1 MQRNYVKSISV
12 VFFVAVVMCLFPYL
26 SDSSAQEPFPTRPI
40 TILRPSTPGGQADVM
55 LRIISKGAE
64 KELGQPI
71 LIENKPGGGGIVA
84 MTSVTKAKPD
94 GYTLM
99 DGSTSLFINV
109 PHLQT
114 VSFDA
119 VTDFTQIIVDYKYTH
134 GLAVRADSPFKTFE
148 DIIAFARKNPGK
160 FTYGS
165 GPGPGT
171 TQHIAMER
179 IALTEGI
186 RWKMVPFRSGS
197 ETTIACLGGHVD
209 SAAQGPGDL
218 VQYIKAG
225 KLRLILQLNDQ
236 RWDVAPDVPTV
247 LEKYGFY
254 GLAFHSIFGPKA
266 LPDRIVNILH
276 DAFKKAAQDKSFID
290 ACNTSAI
297 DIKYMNGRDYDKVW
311 KPEYEVMG
319 KILKVM
325 GLSKEP

>member
-1 MQRNYVKSISV
+1 MQKTYLKRISV
-12 VFFVAVVMCLFPYL
+12 GFFVAVLQFNFTCL
-26 SDSSAQEPFPTRPI
+26 SESAAQEPFPTRPI

-55 LRIISKGAE
+55 LRIISKAAE

-71 LIENKPGGGGIVA
+71 LVENKPGGGGIVA
-84 MTSVTKAKPD
+84 MTSVTRAKPD

-109 PHLQT
+109 PHMQT
-114 VSFDA
+114 VSFDV

-148 DIIAFARKNPGK
+148 DITAFARKNPGK
-160 FTYGS
+160 FSYGS
-165 GPGPGT
+165 SPGIGT
-171 TQHIAMER
+171 TQHIVMER
-179 IALTEGI
+179 IAIKEGI
-186 RWKMVPFRSGS
+186 RWTMVPFKSGAES
-197 ETTIACLGGHVD
+197 TIACLGGHLD
-209 SAAQGPGDL
+209 SVAQGPGDL

-247 LEKYGFY
+247 FEKYGFY
-254 GLAFHSIFGPKA
+254 GLAFHSIFGPKG

-276 DAFKKAAQDKSFID
+276 DAFKKAATDKSFID

-297 DIKYMNGRDYDKVW
+297 DIKYMNGKDYDKAW

-319 KILKVM
+319 KILNSM
-325 GLSKEP
+325 GLGHKP